1 MEENC
6 ISKLIEVVMHSK
18 HITEIENVY
27 TLPKTVTAVRVL
39 SGQAWVTL
47 LGEDIILYQG
57 ESTLLKPGNDGA
69 IVSSLSDSPLVLE
82 EIRRWGQGLQ
92 DRQGNSFAL
101 FHFSPKPIHC
111 SLPARSAAPPTKK

>member
-18 HITEIENVY
+18 YITEIENVY

-39 SGQAWVTL
+39 SGRAWVTL

-82 EIRRWGQGLQ
+82 EIRR
-92 DRQGNSFAL
+92 
-101 FHFSPKPIHC
+101 
-111 SLPARSAAPPTKK
+111 